1 MYKESQL
8 DRKNRKWFADEKS
21 VNSLKRIKVS
31 SGHIRGVYP
40 SEINFSYPITAIVGE
55 NGSGKST
62 YLSLIACAF
71 HNSSD
76 FCPSN
81 RMRPGMQ
88 EPRKYYTYSDFF
100 TFTPDEHGIAGI
112 QIQADYQAAT
122 GIKTDIRKKKSSGKW
137 TDYNRRPIRS
147 VTYLGINRIVPPS
160 ESSPHKHYCRKFTE
174 DAPLS
179 ETQIRE
185 LRDAMSKILGR
196 DYSGISLKKYGTY
209 RLFSAQRSGTDYT
222 GFNMGA
228 GENAVLGLLLEII
241 AAGRGA
247 LIVVDEIDLGLHA
260 KAQSMLVRV
269 LKEFCEKYHC
279 QIICSTHSKM
289 VLDELPLDARFFI
302 RRKDNTTDII
312 PNITSEFAFG
322 ELSGHHGI
330 ELSVFTEDDVAAAF
344 LTNSLPL
351 EIRNRIH
358 IIPIGSDQ
366 AVLKHLAVHYREEDY
381 RFIAFLDG
389 DKRNQ
394 KTQAITQIKKHLEI
408 RLNHSEKEF
417 DDLMEQRLQYLP
429 GEIWPEAYL
438 IQEALNAE
446 NKDDLCEDWGASKA
460 DIISMLEQAKLAG
473 KHSEFYT
480 LAECTSLDKEHV
492 RVDIIR
498 FYKKSHEKE
507 IAEIRKEIENILN
520 QQEFSTCHE
529 HS

>member
-1 MYKESQL
+1 
-8 DRKNRKWFADEKS
+8 
-21 VNSLKRIKVS
+21 
-31 SGHIRGVYP
+31 
-40 SEINFSYPITAIVGE
+40 
-55 NGSGKST
+55 
-62 YLSLIACAF
+62 
-71 HNSSD
+71 
-76 FCPSN
+76 
-81 RMRPGMQ
+81 
-88 EPRKYYTYSDFF
+88 
-100 TFTPDEHGIAGI
+100 
-112 QIQADYQAAT
+112 
-122 GIKTDIRKKKSSGKW
+122 
-137 TDYNRRPIRS
+137 
-147 VTYLGINRIVPPS
+147 
-160 ESSPHKHYCRKFTE
+160 
-174 DAPLS
+174 
-179 ETQIRE
+179 
-185 LRDAMSKILGR
+185 MSKILGR

-247 LIVVDEIDLGLHA
+247 LIVVDEIELGLHA

-366 AVLKHLAVHYREEDY
+366 AVLKHLAAHYREEDY

-394 KTQAITQIKKHLEI
+394 KLRQ
-408 RLNHSEKEF
+408 
-417 DDLMEQRLQYLP
+417 
-429 GEIWPEAYL
+429 
-438 IQEALNAE
+438 
-446 NKDDLCEDWGASKA
+446 
-460 DIISMLEQAKLAG
+460 
-473 KHSEFYT
+473 
-480 LAECTSLDKEHV
+480 
-492 RVDIIR
+492 
-498 FYKKSHEKE
+498 
-507 IAEIRKEIENILN
+507 
-520 QQEFSTCHE
+520 
-529 HS
+529 